1 MSEELEI
8 TIAKDG
14 TITAKVNGIKGSK
27 CIDATKFLSD
37 IGRIESS
44 TKTSEYYET
53 YQENIV
59 AQSGT

>member
-44 TKTSEYYET
+44 TSYFDQHSMY
-53 YQENIV
+53 V
-59 AQSGT
+59 AADHLWE